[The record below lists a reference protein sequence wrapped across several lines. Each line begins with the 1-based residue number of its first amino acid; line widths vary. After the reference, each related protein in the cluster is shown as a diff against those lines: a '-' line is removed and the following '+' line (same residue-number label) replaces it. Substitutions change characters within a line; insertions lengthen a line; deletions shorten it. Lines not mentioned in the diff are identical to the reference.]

1 MSSDLEQANNLIREE
16 FLKIELWSRPL
27 KRSKY
32 SYGDVRCVKRRIT
45 SDSSIL
51 FAEIKKNTEGTGLL
65 RALSDT
71 VVKNENV
78 GIDDL
83 MSEFDLGSQILR
95 DMPQA
100 YEIPKA
106 KTAADSPNASEY
118 DDISQFSGSDETSED
133 NKKKP
138 KKIGLKVRINRLL
151 YDYSELEQEELEEN
165 VADLINRDGYYNEV
179 VPIDE
184 GMEYDDKRNGVDKRV
199 IAVLAALFVVS
210 GIIVYMF
217 RSMF

>member
-16 FLKIELWSRPL
+16 FIKIELWSRPL

-45 SDSSIL
+45 SDSSLL
-51 FAEIKKNTEGTGLL
+51 FAEIKKKTEGTGLL
-65 RALSDT
+65 RALSDS
-71 VVKNENV
+71 VIKNENV
-78 GIDDL
+78 SIDDL

-106 KTAADSPNASEY
+106 KIEEDSPNASGY
-118 DDISQFSGSDETSED
+118 DDISRLSGSDEASDD
-133 NKKKP
+133 NIKKP

-199 IAVLAALFVVS
+199 IAVLAALCVVS